1 MSLFSKPEVVILKES
16 SDAKNYL
23 NQLEELKKQIPES
36 SSHYKELDKEIMM
49 IKAGI
54 AGEDAIMFELKN
66 SGLDLVVLHDI
77 LLEDPAGNKAQIDFY
92 IITPCLN
99 IIIECKNLYGN
110 IEINEKGDFVRT
122 VYYGGKFNKEGIY
135 SPVTQNERHIQV
147 IKECKWAES
156 NFVYKLSL
164 KRYFADYHKS
174 LVVLANPKTVVN
186 DKKAPQN
193 VKAVVIRADQ
203 LISKIKELNAASG
216 SGAFK
221 LSAKEMREAGE
232 IMLARNVEE
241 RKDYI
246 EKYAKWKNDI
256 ESETVVET
264 AAESPESRICPRCGN
279 PLVLRTAKK
288 GENVGNTF
296 WGCSAF
302 PKCRYHEY

>member
-1 MSLFSKPEVVILKES
+1 MSLFSKPEAVILKES

-23 NQLEELKKQIPES
+23 KKLEELKKQIPES

-49 IKAGI
+49 TKAGI

-77 LLEDPAGNKAQIDFY
+77 LLEDPVGNKAQIDFY
-92 IITPCLN
+92 IITPSLN
-99 IIIECKNLYGN
+99 IIVECKNLYGN
-110 IEINEKGDFVRT
+110 IEINEKGDFIRT
-122 VYYGGKFNKEGIY
+122 VSYGGKFYKEGIY

-147 IKECKWAES
+147 IKECKWADS
-156 NFVYKLSL
+156 SIIYKLSS
-164 KRYFADYHKS
+164 KRYFDDYHKS

-193 VKAVVIRADQ
+193 VKEVVIRADQ
-203 LISKIKELNAASG
+203 LISKIKELNAKSG
-216 SGAFK
+216 NGVFK

-232 IMLARNVEE
+232 TMLARNVEE

-246 EKYAKWKNDI
+246 EKFAKWKSDI
-256 ESETVVET
+256 ESATVEETK
-264 AAESPESRICPRCGN
+264 ESCESRICPRCGK

-288 GENVGNTF
+288 GDNIGNTF